1 MKLSII
7 AALTD
12 DGVIGFENRLPWHL
26 PEDLKR
32 FKKLTLGHPVI
43 MGRRTFDSLGKPLPG
58 RTNIVLTRNRAF
70 RGDGIL
76 TAAGLEE
83 AIATARTPRAE
94 CDPAEIFVI
103 GGAEIFR
110 QAIPRADRLY
120 LTLIHRPFAG
130 DVHFPEADLAR
141 GYREVERFDGVSEKN
156 PDLPYSFLTLD
167 RLVMG

>member
-12 DGVIGFENRLPWHL
+12 EGVIGFEDRLPWHL

-43 MGRRTFDSLGKPLPG
+43 MGRKTFDSLGKPLTG

-70 RGDGIL
+70 RGEGIL
-76 TAAGLEE
+76 TAANLDE
-83 AIATARTPRAE
+83 AIATAQTPRADG
-94 CDPAEIFVI
+94 DPAEIFVI

-110 QAIPRADRLY
+110 QALPRADRLY
-120 LTLIHRPFAG
+120 LTLIHKSFGG
-130 DVHFPEADLAR
+130 DVRFPEVDLAR
-141 GYREVERFDGVSEKN
+141 TYREVERLDGVSEKN
-156 PDLPYSFLTLD
+156 PDLSYSFLTLD
-167 RLVMG
+167 RAVRG